1 MEKLGYLYN
10 NADDEAEDD
19 DELRENGSFVPDGP
33 SDPADRV
40 AAEAF
45 TGRRVFIDGIPG
57 RNGHTGEIIA
67 WRGKQWEV
75 ELDKGD
81 ERVMVRSLNLMWLDQ
96 VPTSAAAAGGG
107 ARKSSSGGATS
118 SSGASPGGIKKKPKK
133 LKQKLKAG
141 RAPF

>member
-118 SSGASPGGIKKKPKK
+118 SSASPGGIKKKPKK